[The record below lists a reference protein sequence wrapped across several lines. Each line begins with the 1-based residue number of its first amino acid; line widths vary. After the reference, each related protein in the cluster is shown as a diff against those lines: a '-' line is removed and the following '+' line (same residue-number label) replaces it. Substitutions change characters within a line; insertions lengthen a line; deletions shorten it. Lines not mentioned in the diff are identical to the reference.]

1 MAQPTTDPIAVEF
14 SALPDETRT
23 PGAERG
29 GSLDFVNALLRR
41 WRLVAGLPLLAAI
54 LTAIVVLLLP
64 PRYTATVTF
73 VPEQRTPT
81 RGGGAGGAAGGGLVG
96 LAGQLGIPLGMDP
109 TQSPRFYAE
118 VLTSRELLARVL
130 LTKFPDPRRPAAGDS
145 VPLLAILRVWG
156 GIWGA
161 KSAADSLDRGV
172 RKLRRR
178 VSARVDIQTFLV
190 YLSVTTRYP
199 DLSAAV
205 ATRFIEYL
213 NEFNATKRE
222 SQARARRQ
230 FVEQRIVD
238 GEREL
243 HAAEDDLRRFHERN
257 RAWQESPEL
266 SAEEG
271 RVHMQVNILQEV
283 YLTLRRDYEQARI
296 EEVNDTPV
304 ITVVDPAVPPV
315 RQSHWREVLVLL
327 AFVFGG
333 LIGVLGAWSG
343 VRFERLRRED
353 EDGYEEFTGLLQRL
367 RREVGRPFSRS
378 PRRGAHP

>member
-304 ITVVDPAVPPV
+304 ITVVDPAVPPQ
-315 RQSHWREVLVLL
+315 RQSYWREVLVLL